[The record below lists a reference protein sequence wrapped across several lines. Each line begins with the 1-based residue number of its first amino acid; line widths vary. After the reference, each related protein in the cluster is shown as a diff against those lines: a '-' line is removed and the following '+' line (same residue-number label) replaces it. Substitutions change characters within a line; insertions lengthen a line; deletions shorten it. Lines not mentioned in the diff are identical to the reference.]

1 MVLKFKTIN
10 QDTNINEKVDPYN
23 EKEMIKHSK
32 SEVIDDTYKEK
43 SDVLSKLPKEMDQI
57 PSINTVYSA
66 KSDNQMSDPRQYESQ
81 DEVMLKILENKF
93 GKRIDHTNQLK
104 NEVWL
109 AKSGFITSAYLL
121 HPGDQNLHLLT
132 RPIPMEAH
140 IF

>member
-10 QDTNINEKVDPYN
+10 QDTKINEKVDPYN

-66 KSDNQMSDPRQYESQ
+66 KSDNQMSDPPQNESQ

-93 GKRIDHTNQLK
+93 G
-104 NEVWL
+104 
-109 AKSGFITSAYLL
+109 
-121 HPGDQNLHLLT
+121 
-132 RPIPMEAH
+132 
-140 IF
+140 